1 MRKKEFKTRIAAFA
15 LATAMACSAFATVPA
30 VEVQAA
36 QDVTNVVSQDT
47 DVSEYVISD
56 ARGFKEFVNLVN
68 NGNSFSGRVV
78 KLANDIVFDGLPGNY
93 TSIWGFCGTFDG
105 CGHSISG
112 IYQTEGSGLFSSIGS
127 AAVVKNVT
135 VKSSTFDVLEKYDY
149 MGAIVGC
156 TYGGTIQNCHTNN
169 VTIKATG
176 VYYVGGIVGGQDG
189 ASTVKNCTVVGG
201 TVTANKVGYPIGGA
215 VGGIVGGA
223 SYIYNCSNSASVTCT
238 AASSEC
244 CVGGVAGWVNRMQN
258 SFNTGAVSGAVSSS
272 YNDIY
277 VGGIAG
283 KTSDVVAN
291 CYCLDTSAETSFGK
305 AERPNDTNKVYAA
318 SYMSSD
324 AFVAQLNANRGSNAD
339 WFLWEKRSDS
349 VYPLPVKGISFAN
362 CVAALATNTV
372 AYNGSE
378 QKPAVLVTYNGQSLV
393 EGTDYTVTYA
403 NNINVGTGSVIVA
416 GENMYMGATTLNFTI
431 TKGTP
436 ELSYTKS
443 YKKTYG
449 DSSFDLDAWITNGA
463 DNPITYKSSSPK
475 TVFVNE
481 KYGDII
487 LYKPGKATISVILAE
502 TDNYFGKTFKITI
515 TVKPKKP
522 SIYLSSKKR
531 QLIMKW
537 YRDANVTGYELQY
550 STDKSFKKSVKK
562 VNIKKNKTIKKTV
575 KGLKK
580 GKKYYVRIRSYKTV
594 SGKKIYSSWSSKKSI
609 KIKK

>member
-15 LATAMACSAFATVPA
+15 LATAMACSAFATVPV

-93 TSIWGFCGTFDG
+93 TSILGFCGTFDG

-112 IYQTEGSGLFSSIGS
+112 IYQTEGAGLFGRIGN
-127 AAVVKNVT
+127 AVIKNVVVKD
-135 VKSSTFDVLEKYDY
+135 STFDIQDDSSYNYDY
-149 MGAIVGC
+149 LGAIVGKA
-156 TYGGTIQNCHTNN
+156 YGGTVQNCHVYN
-169 VTIKATG
+169 VTSRSNQIR
-176 VYYVGGIVGGQDG
+176 YVGGVVGGQDSE
-189 ASTVKNCTVVGG
+189 ACTIKNCTVVGG
-201 TVTANKVGYPIGGA
+201 SITANGVSSVA
-215 VGGIVGGA
+215 GGIAGYV
-223 SYIYNCSNSASVTCT
+223 SYIYNCSSQVDLTGYAMWDSG
-238 AASSEC
+238 EI
-244 CVGGVAGWVNRMQN
+244 GGVVGSVYKMQN
-258 SFNTGAVSGAVSSS
+258 CYSTGKLTVTRG
-272 YNDIY
+272 YT
-277 VGGIAG
+277 GGIAG
-283 KTSDVVAN
+283 EASDVVAN

-305 AERPNDTNKVYAA
+305 VERPNDTNKVYTA

-324 AFVAQLNANRGSNAD
+324 AFVTQLNANRGSNAD

-362 CVAALATNTV
+362 CVAVLATNTV

-393 EGTDYTVTYA
+393 EGTDYTVIYA

-416 GENMYMGATTLNFTI
+416 GENMYMGATTLYFTI

-443 YKKTYG
+443 YNKTYG
-449 DSSFDLDAWITNGA
+449 NDSFELNAFITNGA
-463 DNPITYKSSSPK
+463 DNPISYKSSSPK

-481 KYGDII
+481 KYGNVT
-487 LYKPGKATISVILAE
+487 LMKPGKATISVILAE

>member
-1 MRKKEFKTRIAAFA
+1 MRKREFKTRIAAFA

-93 TSIWGFCGTFDG
+93 TSIWGFCGAFDG

-112 IYQTEGSGLFSSIGS
+112 IYQTEGAGLFGSIGS

-135 VKSSTFDVLEKYDY
+135 VKNSTFDVLEKYDY

-176 VYYVGGIVGGQDG
+176 VEYIGGIVGGQDE

-201 TVTANKVGYPIGGA
+201 SVTVTASTQYVL
-215 VGGIVGGA
+215 VGGIAGYV
-223 SYIYNCSNSASVTCT
+223 SYVYNCSNSANVTCT
-238 AASSEC
+238 NGRQTR
-244 CVGGVAGWVNRMQN
+244 VGGVAGSVDQMQN
-258 SFNTGAVSGAVSSS
+258 SYNTGVVAGTACSSS
-272 YNDIY
+272 YSDSVY
-277 VGGIAG
+277 VGGVAG
-283 KTSDVVAN
+283 NANDVVAN

-305 AERPNDTNKVYAA
+305 AARPNDTNKVYTA

-324 AFVAQLNANRGSNAD
+324 AFVAQLNTNRGSNAD

-362 CVAALATNTV
+362 CVAVLATNTV

-475 TVFVNE
+475 TVFVNSSN
-481 KYGDII
+481 GAVG